1 MAECIFQPAQQVEEG
16 GILMS
21 LINQM
26 MEKCNILNRARVDD
40 DYGGYKETWTV
51 GASFDATIIKNSSTE
66 AVIAEKQGVAEIF
79 TVVTSKKFVLA
90 YNDVFMRAS
99 DSQVFRVTG
108 NDKDSEAPSMSTV
121 QISKVTAE
129 KWVIPE

>member
-1 MAECIFQPAQQVEEG
+1 MR
-16 GILMS
+16 

-51 GASFDATIIKNSSTE
+51 GASFDAAIIKNSSTE
-66 AVIAEKQGVAEIF
+66 AIVAEKQGVSEIF
-79 TVVTSKKFVLA
+79 TVVTNKQFELS
-90 YNDVFMRAS
+90 YNDVFRRAS
-99 DSQVFRVTG
+99 DNQVFRVTS
-108 NDKDSEAPSMSTV
+108 NDRDSEAPDASTV

>member
-1 MAECIFQPAQQVEEG
+1 MEEG
-16 GILMS
+16 GILR

-40 DYGGYKETWTV
+40 DYGGYRETWTV
-51 GASFDATIIKNSSTE
+51 GATFDAAIIRNSTTE
-66 AVIAEKQGVAEIF
+66 AIVAEKQGITEIF
-79 TVVTSKKFVLA
+79 TVVTSKQFELS
-90 YNDVFMRAS
+90 YNDVFQRAS
-99 DSQVFRVTG
+99 DGQVFRVTS
-108 NDKDSEAPSMSTV
+108 NDRDSEAPAMSTV

>member
-1 MAECIFQPAQQVEEG
+1 MR
-16 GILMS
+16 

-40 DYGGYKETWTV
+40 EYGGYKEVWTV
-51 GASFDATIIKNSSTE
+51 GASFDAAIIKNSTTE
-66 AVIAEKQGVAEIF
+66 ALIAEKQGITEMY
-79 TVVTSKKFVLA
+79 TVVTSKQFELS
-90 YNDVFMRAS
+90 YNDVFKRVS
-99 DSQVFRVTG
+99 DGQVFRVTS
-108 NDKDSEAPSMSTV
+108 NDRDSEAPAMSTV